1 MSSTAPGTTNTQPG
15 GVDDFARSVRAH
27 LGDLKPEQ
35 IEELTEDLEDNLGEM
50 LADSG
55 ALPASASAYA
65 AELRESAGLGAKEDT
80 RIRFKDRVA
89 PIAAKI
95 EESAAFRAARP
106 VLKRLAPLWWILRGY
121 GLYLLVVFIFGWVP
135 FQTVPLPQRGMHWA
149 LLLAFLAIS
158 LAWGLWQDAR
168 ARNDLQRRRWE
179 RAVGVVSAAGAVL
192 GLVLLIP
199 ASLIAAT
206 YGPDGTQYGGANSS
220 TDLSN
225 PELLNNGVP
234 LTNVFAYDA
243 EGRPIPQVQL
253 FDQNGNPLNL
263 GAARPPEQT
272 YYGPIVGESGIPING
287 APDLLSNGQ
296 TAYNV
301 FPQRIVPDG
310 VSPASINGVFG
321 YAKDQ
326 LRTPSFPQPRVYG
339 LDPSGVSPEGS
350 VAHEVPPQP
359 SEYPA
364 SPTPHTATETP
375 AEPTPTPTAP

>member
-1 MSSTAPGTTNTQPG
+1 MSSTAPGTTNTQPD
-15 GVDDFARSVRAH
+15 GVEEFARAVRTH

-95 EESAAFRAARP
+95 EESAAFRAATP

-121 GLYLLVVFIFGWVP
+121 GIYNLTVFVFGWVP

-149 LLLAFLAIS
+149 LLIAFIGAS
-158 LAWGLWQDAR
+158 LLWGLWQDIR
-168 ARNDLQRRRWE
+168 MKREEGRSRWE
-179 RAVGVVSAAGAVL
+179 RVVGRIAAAAAIL
-192 GLVLLIP
+192 GLLLLP
-199 ASLIAAT
+199 FTTALAAT
-206 YGPDGTQYGGANSS
+206 FENIGSTYGSNSS
-220 TDLSN
+220 LDLSN

-243 EGRPIPQVQL
+243 EGKPIPQAQL

-263 GAARPPEQT
+263 GAARPPEQN

-310 VSPASINGVFG
+310 VSPANINGVFG

-326 LRTPSFPQPRVYG
+326 LRTPSFPQPQVYG

-364 SPTPHTATETP
+364 SPAPHTATETP
-375 AEPTPTPTAP
+375 AESTRTPTAP